1 MQRIF
6 PNAST
11 EFRGKSQKNTAPS
24 DLLIPAHLNQFIQIQ
39 IKKHKNLKN
48 YFHYLILKFQKE
60 IYFINSQILLSERH
74 FINQKIYS
82 LSVILFVPITKI
94 GMKQN
99 LQDSTLVFQFVSS
112 FLDSS
117 IWIERKIR
125 NLRI

>member
-48 YFHYLILKFQKE
+48 YFHYLEPVSKLPIKKVKSNDRACE
-60 IYFINSQILLSERH
+60 IKRC
-74 FINQKIYS
+74 KI
-82 LSVILFVPITKI
+82 
-94 GMKQN
+94 
-99 LQDSTLVFQFVSS
+99 
-112 FLDSS
+112 
-117 IWIERKIR
+117 
-125 NLRI
+125 